1 MILAKRLRLIVH
13 VRHPRRPGVV
23 LSLSF
28 CHFIEVARIRKP
40 KDISGNKNVREHP
53 FRTYWCSRHVR
64 KRAFLVSYS
73 KLENYM
79 EEIDVQS
86 IDFMSIYSSD
96 SRINSDFQITNLL
109 RLLYETFLDS
119 TVIIW
124 ILILIILK
132 SSRWRL
138 IIKNLLIF

>member
-1 MILAKRLRLIVH
+1 
-13 VRHPRRPGVV
+13 
-23 LSLSF
+23 
-28 CHFIEVARIRKP
+28 
-40 KDISGNKNVREHP
+40 
-53 FRTYWCSRHVR
+53 
-64 KRAFLVSYS
+64 
-73 KLENYM
+73 M

-132 SSRWRL
+132 SSR
-138 IIKNLLIF
+138 

>member
-1 MILAKRLRLIVH
+1 
-13 VRHPRRPGVV
+13 
-23 LSLSF
+23 
-28 CHFIEVARIRKP
+28 
-40 KDISGNKNVREHP
+40 
-53 FRTYWCSRHVR
+53 
-64 KRAFLVSYS
+64 
-73 KLENYM
+73 M

-124 ILILIILK
+124 ILILIILI
-132 SSRWRL
+132 L
-138 IIKNLLIF
+138 IN